1 MRKNLKKMLGVT
13 FFGMTVLYLQA
24 TEVLAQGGAGIG
36 ITQPKVNGGVP
47 AGASSQQAPALL
59 SVVIRNAIA
68 LIFAFSSIIFVFIF
82 FWGVVDWIW
91 AGGDKEG
98 IAKARQKITQS
109 IIGLVLLSLS
119 FAIMA
124 IISQITSINLV
135 GDIVLP
141 SFMNR

>member
-1 MRKNLKKMLGVT
+1 MKTKIIEEKAKIKAMAFRITTDNR
-13 FFGMTVLYLQA
+13 A
-24 TEVLAQGGAGIG
+24 GACWEEA
-36 ITQPKVNGGVP
+36 P
-47 AGASSQQAPALL
+47 AGTPPFT
-59 SVVIRNAIA
+59 
-68 LIFAFSSIIFVFIF
+68 FAFSSIIFVFIF

-124 IISQITSINLV
+124 IISQITSINLI

-141 SFMNR
+141 SFMNP

>member
-1 MRKNLKKMLGVT
+1 MQKLFKKLLK
-13 FFGMTVLYLQA
+13 TVIFVWSMFYLVS
-24 TEVLAQGGAGIG
+24 TEALAQGGAGIG

-91 AGGDKEG
+91 AAGDKEG
-98 IAKARQKITQS
+98 IAKARAKITQS

-124 IISQITSINLV
+124 IISQITSIKLL

-141 SFMNR
+141 SFMNP